1 MMDNRQQLID
11 WVSKLIKDL
20 TVTPSELSIKAIVD
34 ERGLLIEVFSPSSML
49 GQLIGKGGRNAEAL
63 RSVISMYGNLHEARI
78 GLKITDSTR

>member
-1 MMDNRQQLID
+1 MDNRQQLID